1 MKQVYV
7 EINGHVTAGGDTDKM
22 NYCTE
27 GHFYKKSGKYYINYP
42 EGELIGREK
51 CSTTLKISPDGVIT
65 MLRSGEANTRMV
77 FEKGQCHIS
86 CYETPFGNL
95 TVSVTANDVSV
106 NMDEDGGK
114 LDIDYNLS
122 INNIS
127 HSHNLLSVK
136 VRP

>member
-7 EINGHVTAGGDTDKM
+7 EINGHVTTGGDTDKM

-27 GHFYKKSGKYYINYP
+27 GRFYKKSGKYYINYP

-51 CSTTLKISPDGVIT
+51 CSTTLKVSPDGVIT

-95 TVSVTANDVSV
+95 TVSVTANDVSIS
-106 NMDEDGGK
+106 MDEDGGK

-122 INNIS
+122 INNVS